1 MTARKENK
9 IMTAKELY
17 EFAKKYN
24 LEDAELEFRD
34 GCYYSVNHAK
44 MNVDMDFQGQNRIT
58 LSE

>member
-1 MTARKENK
+1 MTV
-9 IMTAKELY
+9 KELF

-34 GCYYSVNHAK
+34 GCYYGINNARI
-44 MNVDMDFQGQNRIT
+44 NVDMSFPSQNRIT